1 MDTSQQDAGC
11 TGDGIAP
18 DLPGTHPAPGPVT
31 PSGMTA
37 CKAAP
42 LIQKRI
48 A

>member
-1 MDTSQQDAGC
+1 MDTSEQDAGC
-11 TGDGIAP
+11 PSHGVAP
-18 DLPGTHPAPGPVT
+18 DLPGTTPAPGPVPT
-31 PSGMTA
+31 TTMTA